1 MNKILIFSGT
11 RADYGLLTPLIDV
24 LQNKYKLN
32 LAICNMHFSKRFGST
47 INEINKEKFD
57 KIYSIKNLPKGQ
69 LNKDILNSI
78 NKGIGS
84 FSSIV
89 NKSKP
94 KLAII
99 LGDRYEMLSAAM
111 TCFFLKIPILHING
125 GETTTGSLDDNI
137 RNIITNLANYH
148 CPPTFKSKY
157 RINKILNKHNYI
169 VNSGALGA
177 YNASLIKKKN
187 SFFFEKKYKFKF
199 SKKNIL
205 ITLHPEKDFN
215 FKLKKAKLFFDE
227 LKNFKDTLKIFTS
240 SNSDAYGLG
249 INSLISK
256 FVKKNNNSIFIKSF
270 GKDDYLSIL
279 NLMDCVVGN
288 SSSGI
293 IEAPILKVPTINI
306 GLRQNGREMSNSIFN
321 VTFEKGKLRGSLKK
335 ILKLKKKNIDF
346 KSPYFKKNTPQII
359 LKFINKEFKNEL

>member
-32 LAICNMHFSKRFGST
+32 LAVCNMHFSKRFGST
-47 INEINKEKFD
+47 IKEINKKKFD

-69 LNKDILNSI
+69 LNIDILNSI

-177 YNASLIKKKN
+177 YNASLIKKKK
-187 SFFFEKKYKFKF
+187 FFFF
-199 SKKNIL
+199 
-205 ITLHPEKDFN
+205 
-215 FKLKKAKLFFDE
+215 
-227 LKNFKDTLKIFTS
+227 
-240 SNSDAYGLG
+240 
-249 INSLISK
+249 
-256 FVKKNNNSIFIKSF
+256 
-270 GKDDYLSIL
+270 
-279 NLMDCVVGN
+279 
-288 SSSGI
+288 
-293 IEAPILKVPTINI
+293 
-306 GLRQNGREMSNSIFN
+306 R
-321 VTFEKGKLRGSLKK
+321 
-335 ILKLKKKNIDF
+335 
-346 KSPYFKKNTPQII
+346 
-359 LKFINKEFKNEL
+359 KEI

>member
-1 MNKILIFSGT
+1 MKKILIFSGT
-11 RADYGLLTPLIDV
+11 RADYGLLSPLINV
-24 LQNKYKLN
+24 LHSKYKLN
-32 LAICNMHFSKRFGST
+32 LAICNMHFSKKFGST
-47 INEINKEKFD
+47 INEINKKKFD
-57 KIYSIKNLPKGQ
+57 KIYYIKNLPKGQ
-69 LNKDILNSI
+69 LNKDILNSV
-78 NKGIGS
+78 NKGIDS

-89 NKSKP
+89 NRTMP

-125 GETTTGSLDDNI
+125 GEITTGSLDDNM

-148 CPPTFKSKY
+148 CPPTFKSEC
-157 RINKILNKHNYI
+157 RIKKILNKHNYI

-187 SFFFEKKYKFKF
+187 NFFFEKKYKFRF
-199 SKKNIL
+199 TKKNIL

-215 FKLKKAKLFFDE
+215 FKLKKAKLFFNE
-227 LKNFKDTLKIFTS
+227 LKNFKNTLKIFTA

-256 FVKKNNNSIFIKSF
+256 FVKKNNNCIFIKSF
-270 GKDDYLSIL
+270 GKNEYLSIL
-279 NLMDCVVGN
+279 NLVDCVVGN

-321 VTFEKGKLRGSLKK
+321 VSFEKGKLSGALKK
-335 ILKLKKKNIDF
+335 VLKLKKKNIDF

-359 LKFINKEFKNEL
+359 LKLINNVFKNEL

>member
-1 MNKILIFSGT
+1 M
-11 RADYGLLTPLIDV
+11 
-24 LQNKYKLN
+24 
-32 LAICNMHFSKRFGST
+32 
-47 INEINKEKFD
+47 
-57 KIYSIKNLPKGQ
+57 
-69 LNKDILNSI
+69 
-78 NKGIGS
+78 
-84 FSSIV
+84 
-89 NKSKP
+89 
-94 KLAII
+94 
-99 LGDRYEMLSAAM
+99 
-111 TCFFLKIPILHING
+111 
-125 GETTTGSLDDNI
+125 
-137 RNIITNLANYH
+137 
-148 CPPTFKSKY
+148 
-157 RINKILNKHNYI
+157 
-169 VNSGALGA
+169 
-177 YNASLIKKKN
+177 
-187 SFFFEKKYKFKF
+187 
-199 SKKNIL
+199 
-205 ITLHPEKDFN
+205 HPEKDFN

-321 VTFEKGKLRGSLKK
+321 VTFEKGKLSGSLKK

-359 LKFINKEFKNEL
+359 LKLINKVFKYEL

>member
-11 RADYGLLTPLIDV
+11 RADYGLLTPLINV

-32 LAICNMHFSKRFGST
+32 LAICNMHFSKKFGST
-47 INEINKEKFD
+47 INEINKKKFN
-57 KIYSIKNLPKGQ
+57 KIYTIKNIPKGQ
-69 LNKDILNSI
+69 LNKDILKSI
-78 NKGIGS
+78 NKGIVG
-84 FSSIV
+84 FSSIL
-89 NKSKP
+89 NKNKP

-99 LGDRYEMLSAAM
+99 LGDRYEMLSAAI

-125 GETTTGSLDDNI
+125 GEITTGSLDDNI

-148 CPPTFKSKY
+148 CPPTLKSKH

-177 YNASLIKKKN
+177 YNASKVKKKN
-187 SFFFEKKYKFKF
+187 YNFFEKKYNLKFC
-199 SKKNIL
+199 KKNIL

-215 FKLKKAKLFFDE
+215 NKHQKVKLFFNE
-227 LKNFKDTLKIFTS
+227 LKNFKDTLKIFTA

-249 INSLISK
+249 INLMISE
-256 FVKKNNNSIFIKSF
+256 FVKKNNNSVFIKSF
-270 GKDDYLSIL
+270 GKNDYLSIL

-288 SSSGI
+288 SSSGV

-306 GLRQNGREMSNSIFN
+306 GLRQNGREMANSVFN
-321 VTFEKGKLRGSLKK
+321 VGFEKGKLSKSLKR

-359 LKFINKEFKNEL
+359 LKLINKLFTNEL